1 MPPIVVVG
9 NKCDLENERSVSPE
23 EGQDLTKS
31 LGDTAVFIEASA
43 KTNLNVEEV
52 RWYSFLKNLFFTLKV
67 FQQAAKAVIQQRLQD
82 SQKNGKKPGGKC
94 CTIIWFIKILY
105 CCNFVSIKF
114 SMNKYFLWFLV

>member
-82 SQKNGKKPGGKC
+82 SQKNGKKPRGKC
-94 CTIIWFIKILY
+94 CTIIWLI
-105 CCNFVSIKF
+105 
-114 SMNKYFLWFLV
+114 

>member
-82 SQKNGKKPGGKC
+82 SKRKEPKNPKC
-94 CTIIWFIKILY
+94 CTIIWFI
-105 CCNFVSIKF
+105 
-114 SMNKYFLWFLV
+114 

>member
-52 RWYSFLKNLFFTLKV
+52 R
-67 FQQAAKAVIQQRLQD
+67 
-82 SQKNGKKPGGKC
+82 
-94 CTIIWFIKILY
+94 
-105 CCNFVSIKF
+105 
-114 SMNKYFLWFLV
+114 